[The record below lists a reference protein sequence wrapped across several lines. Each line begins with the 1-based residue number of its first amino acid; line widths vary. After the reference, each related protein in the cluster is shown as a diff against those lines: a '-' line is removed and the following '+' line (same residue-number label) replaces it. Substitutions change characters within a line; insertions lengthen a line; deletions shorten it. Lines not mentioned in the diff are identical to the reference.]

1 MNIVI
6 ISDFAFVEGG
16 ASKVALSSARALAM
30 SGHRVIL
37 FTAVGPIAPEIQH
50 IEGLEVHCLHQHEI
64 LKDPNPTR
72 AAAVGIWNWRSAEAF
87 KVLLMKLSPESTVV
101 HLHTWTKGHSAS
113 VIRVAERHGFQVVL
127 TLHDY
132 FSACP
137 NGGFFLYPKQ
147 QICQLHPMSV
157 ECISTQCDSRN
168 YAYKLW
174 RVGRQFVQSHIGGI
188 PSSIQHFISIS
199 DRSENIL
206 RPYLPTGALMH
217 RIPNPIN
224 LERAAPCDPSS
235 HDRFCFVGRLAPEK
249 GPALLASC
257 AAGGDLDVVFVGEG
271 PERAHLI
278 RVAPQVEITGW
289 LPPEMVKQTMQ
300 TCRALVFP
308 SLWYETQGLA
318 VAEAAA
324 IGLPTIVS
332 SSTAAVEWVDD
343 GVTGLIFEH
352 GNAKDLSEKLRWM
365 QSHGILAADMG
376 LRAYQRYWNSPAT
389 MERHCQALE
398 QVYSEMLAGC
408 DDDATNRNSHA

>member
-1 MNIVI
+1 
-6 ISDFAFVEGG
+6 
-16 ASKVALSSARALAM
+16 M

-37 FTAVGPIAPEIQH
+37 FTAVGPVAPEIQH
-50 IEGLEVHCLHQHEI
+50 IDGLEVHCLHQRDI
-64 LKDPNPTR
+64 LTDPNPAR
-72 AAAVGIWNWRSAEAF
+72 AAVVGIWNWRSAEAL
-87 KVLLMKLSPESTVV
+87 KTLLMKLSPGNTIV

-113 VIRVAERHGFQVVL
+113 VVRVAEQYGFEVVL

-137 NGGFFLYPKQ
+137 NGGFFLYPEQ
-147 QICQLHPMSV
+147 QVCHLRPMSAA
-157 ECISTQCDSRN
+157 CLTKQCDSRN

-174 RVGRQFVQSHIGGI
+174 RVGRQFVQSHAGGI
-188 PSSIQHFISIS
+188 PSSIQRFISIS

-206 RPYLPTGALMH
+206 RPYLPESAMVH
-217 RIPNPIN
+217 RVPNPIN
-224 LERAAPCDPSS
+224 LERVAPCDPSS

-271 PERAHLI
+271 PERAYLTGI
-278 RVAPQVEITGW
+278 APQAEITGW
-289 LPPEMVKQTMQ
+289 LPPEMVTQIMQ

-318 VAEAAA
+318 VAEATAL
-324 IGLPTIVS
+324 GLPAVVS
-332 SSTAAVEWVDD
+332 SGTAAREWVED

-352 GNAKDLSEKLRWM
+352 GSTAHLAEKLRWL
-365 QSHGILAADMG
+365 QNHGALAADMG
-376 LRAYQRYWNSPAT
+376 MRAYQRYWDSPAT

-398 QVYSEMLAGC
+398 QVYNEMLADRDRG
-408 DDDATNRNSHA
+408 ASKNRDSHA